1 MIENIPF
8 LGNFY
13 QYAKNLAEAEAN
25 QNQTLPDTNVSF
37 GGEEEKTIIDKIGE
51 GAQSLTDQ
59 AIINA
64 SRIGKAPV
72 DYDAPFMTIGNQST
86 FMTEDGTTGTSDLGA
101 MRRELLRQNKM
112 TRDEA
117 NAARKTGDMILGTV
131 APAPEDGSTP
141 AFITDPDDPSKKLR
155 RLYSPITGGMLNQYG
170 DLTAQDALMQA
181 VNPATGKTYTEE
193 RLVQDLADDSF
204 KTFQQFAASTPQTYA
219 RTQEDIAAKE
229 AASKALQASIAQKD
243 EARNLAQRARM
254 LQMKPSELLAMETQ
268 APAPAPQQSMYGAAQ
283 LIKALEGFP
292 DAQAAIANQLGISTS
307 TPSVEESTNLIVE
320 PPKEPKLPMMPRPKP
335 KASTDDSVS
344 SLGYD
349 PIPEGSDRANA
360 IIKKAIERNPQASQ
374 ESIIELLRRR
384 GVIYS
389 PQQTVR

>member
-13 QYAKNLAEAEAN
+13 QYTKNLAEAEAN
-25 QNQTLPDTNVSF
+25 QNQSLPDTEVSF
-37 GGEEEKTIIDKIGE
+37 GGEEEKTIIERIGE
-51 GAQSLTDQ
+51 TAQSLADQ
-59 AIINA
+59 ALIEA

-72 DYDAPFMTIGNQST
+72 DYDAPFMTVGNQST
-86 FMTEDGTTGTSDLGA
+86 FMTEDGKTGTSNLGA
-101 MRRELLRQNKM
+101 MQRELLRKNKM

-181 VNPATGKTYTEE
+181 VNPATGKTYAEE
-193 RLVQDLADDSF
+193 RRVQDLADERF

-229 AASKALQASIAQKD
+229 AASQALQRSIAQKD
-243 EARNLAQRARM
+243 ADRALAKRARD
-254 LQMKPSELLAMETQ
+254 LNMKPSELMAMETQ
-268 APAPAPQQSMYGAAQ
+268 ATATAPQPSMYGASQ
-283 LIKALEGFP
+283 LIKALDGFP
-292 DAQAAIANQLGISTS
+292 EAQAAIVKQLGDL
-307 TPSVEESTNLIVE
+307 EIVPLGDTLDVK
-320 PPKEPKLPMMPRPKP
+320 PPKESITVAPRLKHQ
-335 KASTDDSVS
+335 ASTGGSVS

-349 PIPEGSDRANA
+349 PALEGSDRANA
-360 IIKKAIERNPQASQ
+360 LIKKAIERNPQASK
-374 ESIIELLRRR
+374 ESIIDLLRRR
-384 GVIYS
+384 GVIFS